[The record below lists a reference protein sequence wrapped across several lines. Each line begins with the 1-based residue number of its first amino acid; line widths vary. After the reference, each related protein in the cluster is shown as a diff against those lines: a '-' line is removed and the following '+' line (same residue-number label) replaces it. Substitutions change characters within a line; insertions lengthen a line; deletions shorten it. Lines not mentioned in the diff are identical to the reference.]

1 MPMVREVKPVLSVRR
16 IALSLPVLIV
26 AGLLGAY
33 LLFAWVGF
41 EPLTRWLAP
50 KIVADRSAHR
60 LTIGGARFDPFRFTV
75 QLTDVKL
82 SEPDD
87 KPLLALNELWV
98 DFEIES
104 LLKRAY
110 VFKTVRLGEPA
121 VHVDID
127 PDGQLNWKRFVEAFA
142 GAPKAEGAGD
152 DELPRVL
159 IHQAVLHKGRVIL
172 QDRRA
177 GSSFH
182 TDGRA
187 ARCGA
192 ARAVDAAR

>member
-1 MPMVREVKPVLSVRR
+1 MLSVRR

-41 EPLTRWLAP
+41 DPLTRWLAP
-50 KIVADRSAHR
+50 KIVADQSAHR
-60 LTIGGARFDPFRFTV
+60 LTIGRARFDPFRLTV

-82 SEPDD
+82 SEPNDR
-87 KPLLALNELWV
+87 PLLAFNELMV
-98 DFEIES
+98 DFELES
-104 LLKRAY
+104 LFKRAF
-110 VFKTVRLGEPA
+110 VFDKVRLSEPA

-152 DELPRVL
+152 EESASRPDPP
-159 IHQAVLHKGRVIL
+159 
-172 QDRRA
+172 
-177 GSSFH
+177 
-182 TDGRA
+182 
-187 ARCGA
+187 ARCCTKA
-192 ARAVDAAR
+192 A